1 MGMWMLF
8 HRSFES
14 HLTTILG
21 LDAEM
26 AKAVLRRVKPRY
38 RALIAGFPDFE
49 KGDRFQMNLV
59 NAAMVAAIV
68 RELPEKPTVEA
79 LTDYYAQS
87 MMTPA
92 MRWFCRRSGQKT
104 FVPEHIEDLRRTEAL
119 RAADRNPY
127 SWNMERSRRQ
137 RLRGPLHQVRHLRT
151 DAPRGPLRPDSRP
164 LPPGL
169 HHDGGRRDGG
179 LRPAVHPG
187 LRRPLL

>member
-104 FVPEHIEDLRRTEAL
+104 FAPEHIEDLRRTEAL
-119 RAADRNPY
+119 RAADRNP
-127 SWNMERSRRQ
+127 
-137 RLRGPLHQVRHLRT
+137 T
-151 DAPRGPLRPDSRP
+151 
-164 LPPGL
+164 PGTWSSTPIPTAVAT
-169 HHDGGRRDGG
+169 
-179 LRPAVHPG
+179 RPASPSAASAN
-187 LRRPLL
+187 